1 MKSFAKLLVSFLLVL
16 TVLFNAVAC
25 DTLSNIPGLDS
36 LLSGDEEPE
45 NNTDEPG
52 DEPDEEPGEEPSTEC
67 PHTVTAT
74 ENIKAATCTEQGY
87 TGDTVCSICM
97 LVIEQGHKIDM
108 VGHDYQDGKCSAC
121 GKDEPTVAP
130 EVCEHAE
137 TTVENKS
144 EATCTSV
151 GYTGD
156 TVCLKCGVVVLYG
169 EETDKLDHVF
179 VDGKCECGEADPD
192 YVPDEEYVFGSEYF
206 DVIITVAKAREL
218 AQQYSSSAS
227 AEIYYILVRIDEIVS
242 LKNGNMYVSDDTG
255 SIYIYGA
262 KDKDG
267 YTLSGSDLAVGDVA
281 VIAGPLRNYKGELE
295 IEKGKILAYYTPGE
309 TPAPP
314 TDEPGGDTPDVP
326 GGEIVW
332 PTPDDPI
339 TSDPYVNVDVDAF
352 YADYRPAVSYMDAYY
367 RTKHYLMSGSIAKQD
382 QAPTVSSYQPMVD
395 GKYVRNTTYL
405 YSADGNTYYVVN
417 AYGEVVNEIY
427 KGGAYV
433 TLEEV
438 AAYVFAFGEPPANHS
453 TSKSTKP
460 SSSQWG
466 IYLRVNHSN
475 FSGDTSRYPYEPVLP
490 NISGCGGDLFYY
502 EMDIGTTGTDCD
514 PSYEI
519 TDYNDGKTIVRGAA
533 RIVYARMDL
542 DRDGV
547 IEVNETY
554 LFYTYNHYNDFQ
566 EYLNY
571 EGGWGEMFGNVTGG
585 GTLSSKN
592 NYNPTDYPVTAYAA
606 FVTAE
611 ETYTVVV
618 VAMLPKREEV

>member
-1 MKSFAKLLVSFLLVL
+1 MRRFSKLLIALLLALVI
-16 TVLFNAVAC
+16 VFNAVAC
-25 DTLSNIPGLDS
+25 DTLSNITGLGSITDS
-36 LLSGDEEPE
+36 DTNKDPDNGKTDDNPDDKPE
-45 NNTDEPG
+45 QPI
-52 DEPDEEPGEEPSTEC
+52 EC
-67 PHTVTAT
+67 SHTVTST
-74 ENIKAATCTEQGY
+74 NNVMAATCTEEGYTGDKICLVCGVTVVTGYKTQKTEHSYRDGECIVCGKDEPTEDPELCEHTETAVENKKDATCSAPGY
-87 TGDTVCSICM
+87 TGDTVCTS
-97 LVIEQGHKIDM
+97 
-108 VGHDYQDGKCSAC
+108 C
-121 GKDEPTVAP
+121 GSVVA
-130 EVCEHAE
+130 
-137 TTVENKS
+137 
-144 EATCTSV
+144 
-151 GYTGD
+151 
-156 TVCLKCGVVVLYG
+156 YG
-169 EETDKLDHVF
+169 SQITQLDHTY
-179 VDGKCECGEADPD
+179 VDGKCECGAEDPD
-192 YVPDEEYVFGSEYF
+192 YNPDEEYVFGSEYF
-206 DVIITVAKAREL
+206 DVIITVREARAL
-218 AQQYSSSAS
+218 AEQYSSSAS
-227 AEIYYILVRIDEIVS
+227 SETYYILVKIDDIVS

-267 YTLSGSDLAVGDVA
+267 YTLSGSDLAVGDIA

-314 TDEPGGDTPDVP
+314 AGGDDPDVP

-339 TSDPYVNVDVDAF
+339 TSDPYVNVDVNAF

-367 RTKHYLMSGSIAKQD
+367 RSQHYLMSGSIADQD
-382 QAPTVSSYQPMVD
+382 QAPTVSDYQPMSD

-433 TLEEV
+433 ILEEV

-453 TSKSTKP
+453 SSKNTSP
-460 SSSQWG
+460 SSSKWG
-466 IYLRVNHSN
+466 KYLRVNHSN
-475 FSGDTSRYPYEPVLP
+475 FSGDTSRYPYEPELP

-502 EMDIGTTGTDCD
+502 EMDVGTTGTDCD

-519 TDYNDGKTIVRGAA
+519 TDYNNGKTIVRGAA

-571 EGGWGEMFGNVTGG
+571 EGGWGEMFGNITGG

-592 NYNPTDYPVTAYAA
+592 NYNPTDYPVTAYEA
-606 FVTAE
+606 FVTVTAE
-611 ETYTVVV
+611 EVTYSVVV
-618 VAMLPKREEV
+618 VALLPTKEEI